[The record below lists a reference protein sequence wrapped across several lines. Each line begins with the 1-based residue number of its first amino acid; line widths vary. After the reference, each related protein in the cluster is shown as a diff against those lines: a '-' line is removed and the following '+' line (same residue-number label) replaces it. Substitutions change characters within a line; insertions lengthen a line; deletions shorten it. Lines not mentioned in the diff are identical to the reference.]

1 MRMQALVLLVKSM
14 DFQSGLIIQSGPTV
28 FLSMYLFKPSAQV
41 SPRTLHNLETV
52 AMTTDTGTS
61 PTPAQLA
68 DRLAIQDV
76 LHLHCRG
83 LDRLDKD
90 TIQCAYWPE
99 AEVDYGSFKGNAH
112 LFAELV
118 VGALGQAYELT
129 QHSIS
134 NTLVQ
139 FTGNIARSESTVHA
153 GHLLPGAQEE
163 MLFYGRYL
171 DRLEKRNGRW
181 KILHRQVVM
190 DWSKRL
196 AVQDERGGE
205 AFAALA
211 KGAHIDTDPLYPF
224 LECRL

>member
-1 MRMQALVLLVKSM
+1 
-14 DFQSGLIIQSGPTV
+14 
-28 FLSMYLFKPSAQV
+28 
-41 SPRTLHNLETV
+41 
-52 AMTTDTGTS
+52 MTTDTGSTT
-61 PTPAQLA
+61 TPAQLA

-76 LHLHCRG
+76 LHLHSRG

-90 TIQCAYWPE
+90 AIQCAYWPE
-99 AEVDYGSFKGNAH
+99 AEVDYGSYKGSAH
-112 LFAELV
+112 VFAELV

-129 QHSIS
+129 RHSIS

-139 FTGNIARSESTVHA
+139 LQRRMSPAVESSVHA
-153 GHLLPGAQEE
+153 AHLLPGAQEE

-171 DRLEKRNGRW
+171 DRLEKRDGQW

-196 AVQDERGGE
+196 PVQDERNGE

-211 KGAHIDTDPLYPF
+211 KGAHLDTDPLYPF
-224 LECRL
+224 LQIRITTRYHTVNDRLRSTARQAGHL